1 MSGKTVLVT
10 GSAGN
15 LGSAVVRHFLK
26 EGRQV
31 AGLTHHITESVEDP
45 GFKEFEVDLLD
56 ETGAAEVVK
65 AIAEQSEGIGTA
77 VLTAGGYSPGKIID
91 TSAEDLMKMYRL
103 NFETAYNTVRPLLS
117 DMSTRGKGKIFL
129 IGAGT
134 GMDPARGKGAVAY
147 SLSKSLLFQLAA
159 MINADHR
166 QTDIRA
172 FVIVPGTIDT
182 PQNRKAMPDADFS
195 KWQSPDRIAAVIA
208 RYSETD
214 NPEKTEIIISQEK

>member
-1 MSGKTVLVT
+1 
-10 GSAGN
+10 
-15 LGSAVVRHFLK
+15 
-26 EGRQV
+26 
-31 AGLTHHITESVEDP
+31 
-45 GFKEFEVDLLD
+45 
-56 ETGAAEVVK
+56 
-65 AIAEQSEGIGTA
+65 
-77 VLTAGGYSPGKIID
+77 
-91 TSAEDLMKMYRL
+91 
-103 NFETAYNTVRPLLS
+103 
-117 DMSTRGKGKIFL
+117 
-129 IGAGT
+129 
-134 GMDPARGKGAVAY
+134 MDPARGKGAVAY

-195 KWQSPDRIAAVIA
+195 KWQSPDRITAVIA

>member
-1 MSGKTVLVT
+1 MSEKTILIT
-10 GSAGN
+10 GSSGN
-15 LGSAVVRHFLK
+15 LGRAVVQHFLK
-26 EGRQV
+26 DGWQV
-31 AGLTHHITESVEDP
+31 TGLTHHITESVRDP
-45 GFKEFEVDLLD
+45 GFKEFEIDLLD
-56 ETGAAEVVK
+56 EVRTTEAVK
-65 AIAEQSEGIGTA
+65 QIADQSGGIGAA
-77 VLTAGGYSPGKIID
+77 VLTAGGYTPGKIKD
-91 TSAEDLMKMYRL
+91 TSAEDLLKMYRI

-117 DMSTRGKGKIFL
+117 GMNARGKGKIFL
-129 IGAGT
+129 IGAGI

-166 QTDIRA
+166 RTGIQA

-208 RYSETD
+208 RYTKADTSA
-214 NPEKTEIIISQEK
+214 KTEIIISEEK